1 MYIEKEKITPREIKN
16 ISLIFKLILVTTF
29 IILFF
34 VLWKI
39 QIVEYDHYTSLA
51 INNIYKTM
59 YIKAPRGLIVDRN
72 QKVLIENQINFSL
85 FLIRENIQDQKKTI
99 RFARL
104 ITGLT
109 ENELFK
115 RIDKYKKFPKFY
127 LIPLKKNL
135 PLQKIIFIES
145 RSEEYPEFKIDIE
158 PTRACP
164 HKELAAHI
172 LGYVS
177 ELTNE
182 ELTRLKKKGYRLGD
196 EIGKSGIEKQYE
208 TFLKGI
214 RGEQRVIKD
223 NQGRV
228 HEVMEKSTP
237 LIGNKVILT
246 IDLGL
251 QKFVKKLMEK
261 HRGTIGIVDLT
272 SGGILASVN
281 NPSYNP
287 ELFAGSFPKQDW
299 IKLVNDPAKP
309 LHNKFI
315 QGEYSP
321 GSIYKIVIA
330 LAALQEKVVTPSTRT
345 LCTGSTRIY
354 DRKFHCWVAA
364 GHGFMDLSSAI
375 KNSCNVFFYTV
386 GKKLDVDRIAHY
398 ATALGLGQ
406 KTEIDL
412 PNENSGLIPTKAW
425 KQENLKQKWYP
436 GETISIA
443 IGQGMMNVTPA
454 QMLLMISTVALR
466 GQMPTLHL
474 ISKIKKQ
481 GKTIREFKS
490 VFKQVPIEKQHFN
503 LVIEGLSRV
512 VNDGGTGR
520 SAHLKDLEICGKTGT
535 AQIIAKDN
543 PKYKQLVKQ
552 RRFKPHSWF
561 VSFAPKVDPKIAMVV
576 FIENG
581 GDGGVVAA
589 PMARQIYQYIFPSKK

>member
-39 QIVEYDHYTSLA
+39 QIIEYDHYTSLA
-51 INNIYKTM
+51 INNIYKTI

-182 ELTRLKKKGYRLGD
+182 ELTRLKEKGYRLGD

-228 HEVMEKSTP
+228 HEMIDKSTP

-272 SGGILASVN
+272 SGGILAIVN

-299 IKLVNDPAKP
+299 LKLVNDPAKP

-330 LAALQEKVVTPSTRT
+330 LAALEEKVVIPSTRI

-354 DRKFHCWVAA
+354 DRDFHCWVAD
-364 GHGFMDLSSAI
+364 GHGFMDLSNAI
-375 KNSCNVFFYTV
+375 KNSCNVFFYTA

-406 KTEIDL
+406 KIEIDL
-412 PNENSGLIPTKAW
+412 PNENSGLIPTRAW
-425 KQENLKQKWYP
+425 KQESLKQKWYP

-443 IGQGMMNVTPA
+443 IGQGLMNVTPA

-474 ISKIKKQ
+474 ISKINKQ

-490 VFKQVPIEKQHFN
+490 AFKQVPIEKQHFN

-512 VNDGGTGR
+512 VND
-520 SAHLKDLEICGKTGT
+520 
-535 AQIIAKDN
+535 
-543 PKYKQLVKQ
+543 
-552 RRFKPHSWF
+552 
-561 VSFAPKVDPKIAMVV
+561 
-576 FIENG
+576 
-581 GDGGVVAA
+581 
-589 PMARQIYQYIFPSKK
+589 